1 MSPLSRVLPNVHGL
15 RAFVQELI
23 PTAFHVN
30 VTRETRDSD
39 VFVITAP
46 VVKTALIEASD
57 TESTKW
63 KMGDGKLE
71 MANLTLLHLAMALER
86 SLGRPVL
93 DESKL
98 NDRYDLKV
106 DYDGDAKYGV
116 LDALR
121 KIGLNVDPARRPI
134 EFLVVTKAQ

>member
-1 MSPLSRVLPNVHGL
+1 VYCPEFS
-15 RAFVQELI
+15 
-23 PTAFHVN
+23 
-30 VTRETRDSD
+30 
-39 VFVITAP
+39 
-46 VVKTALIEASD
+46 LIEASD

-63 KMGDGKLE
+63 EMGDGKLE